1 MNSNA
6 GILDTAEAHYATRL
20 QHTII
25 TMKIRKPMLLSQ
37 QEVFA
42 VVSNARE
49 TMTLVNMGALM
60 RQNASTRCSIAIT
73 RIWSTPGMNRDRRG
87 GWPRPSKDVWTPPA
101 WFTTNALLTMT
112 ASMAHAPRSEVHAIL
127 LLWHRGSMISLE
139 IGPMSHPLTDA
150 LVSNVTLIPNVA
162 SKYPSS

>member
-60 RQNASTRCSIAIT
+60 PQNASTRCSIAIT
-73 RIWSTPGMNRDRRG
+73 RIWSTPGM
-87 GWPRPSKDVWTPPA
+87 K
-101 WFTTNALLTMT
+101 
-112 ASMAHAPRSEVHAIL
+112 
-127 LLWHRGSMISLE
+127 
-139 IGPMSHPLTDA
+139 
-150 LVSNVTLIPNVA
+150 
-162 SKYPSS
+162 